1 MPFGLRFKKTRRYDI
16 STKNIYMVE
25 VQMLDGSYLE
35 CTLTSDSTGHEC
47 LDGISQKIELQEIQ
61 YFGLRYVTKKIQFR
75 WVDLNKPLKK
85 QLEKYAQASQ
95 PSRSP
100 RLYFGVIFYIA
111 SAHKIVDDVARYQYY
126 LQLKND
132 IVDGRL
138 PLTVDQVIRLAA
150 YSLQVEFN
158 DYESEKPAADYFTDN
173 MVFPKNLTK
182 DENILQE
189 LQHEVVQV
197 YMGLQGVHPV
207 KAEIQYMKEI
217 QMMDGYGME
226 YYIAK
231 DERGKELY
239 LGTSYVGIFARYLD
253 GQQPIFFKWT
263 DVARLQQSKKTFE
276 IDTSKSSVQYT
287 MEDSDTAKYLKRMC
301 LLQQKF
307 YKSTKIMLSA
317 SLSDLTDFAETEVL
331 PDIQQS
337 VMPQSDVP
345 VQQLAQSQT
354 SLTSLKYGEQKYE
367 PDSRSA
373 SVTTDD
379 YYNRSQQSLNIS
391 AQDLTTAQ
399 FSTDPHQD
407 RRPSSASSHMSNYHQ
422 QQQQQQHHMGVQN
435 SPDPTEDPNFASRKA
450 ALPEY
455 RHAPDYAT
463 VMKQKMTQS
472 QMTQQPQQQQQHH
485 HVHSNQH
492 INHSNQHIQHSNH
505 QMHHSNQQIHDLNQN
520 IANTHI
526 YAQSEDG
533 LAFSQPE
540 ISNPHVSYNPEG
552 PYQMGG
558 PVRNYPMTMYTN
570 VFQDQTTGNFMQYR
584 MNERQTNLVMQ
595 PTYSSPELNTQGLPQ
610 QYSTNE
616 FLNVN
621 EQYVYQY
628 KPPPPYPRASNST
641 PDLAIQTHF
650 RLPSDSP
657 DLLSRRTLGESALS
671 SRSNLEVSIDNL
683 TDTIPEVVQISET
696 TVETETGLAEV
707 QHHSLEIDD
716 ASSDH
721 SNSTFHV
728 KETDSEPDEP
738 FVRAIPQRQS
748 SKSKITVRFVAPNKA
763 PPPSTS
769 KEVATNRESFRRMM
783 IARSGSFTPGV
794 LRENSKRLNHIN
806 RSLRVKE
813 KNSIDEHILE
823 TNRSVNKSPS
833 NENMEEQKDPVK
845 ENVKNVLSK
854 VTESSGLIIEN
865 GSENTS
871 GREVMRSQSDA
882 NKTNNKVKVIHE
894 KAVSLDSS
902 AERQQL
908 LDKLKHSEPEVPSTI
923 SEHERLVSSQEKL
936 VDYEDSDSDQGDT
949 PASPVGPLK
958 LAAMNGLTMSR
969 PMVLAL
975 MNDETRAP
983 KDERRKVLEKKLSE
997 NLVFKEFEETP
1008 KRIMEYECNVARL
1021 PENNLK
1027 NRFRDVLPYD
1037 GTRVKL
1043 NPRKDNSSGYINASH
1058 IKLTVGHRL
1067 WWYIATQA
1075 PMDNT
1080 PVDFWQ
1086 MVWEQEVE
1094 VIAMLTALMEL
1105 GRPKCYPYWPQDP
1118 GHEHKLI
1125 FGDYEVQLLFTNDS
1139 LCYITNRISLRH
1151 VPSKKERQI
1160 WHLQYTDWPDHGC
1173 PDDMYGFLGFLDE
1186 IESVQRLAESEE
1198 GSGKKSP
1205 IVVHCSAGV
1214 GRTGVVI
1221 LTQVMKWCL
1230 EHNQQWYFYSED
1242 RGTRLDSVSERELT

>member
-1 MPFGLRFKKTRRYDI
+1 
-16 STKNIYMVE
+16 
-25 VQMLDGSYLE
+25 
-35 CTLTSDSTGHEC
+35 
-47 LDGISQKIELQEIQ
+47 
-61 YFGLRYVTKKIQFR
+61 
-75 WVDLNKPLKK
+75 
-85 QLEKYAQASQ
+85 
-95 PSRSP
+95 
-100 RLYFGVIFYIA
+100 
-111 SAHKIVDDVARYQYY
+111 
-126 LQLKND
+126 
-132 IVDGRL
+132 
-138 PLTVDQVIRLAA
+138 
-150 YSLQVEFN
+150 
-158 DYESEKPAADYFTDN
+158 
-173 MVFPKNLTK
+173 
-182 DENILQE
+182 
-189 LQHEVVQV
+189 
-197 YMGLQGVHPV
+197 
-207 KAEIQYMKEI
+207 
-217 QMMDGYGME
+217 
-226 YYIAK
+226 
-231 DERGKELY
+231 
-239 LGTSYVGIFARYLD
+239 
-253 GQQPIFFKWT
+253 
-263 DVARLQQSKKTFE
+263 
-276 IDTSKSSVQYT
+276 
-287 MEDSDTAKYLKRMC
+287 
-301 LLQQKF
+301 
-307 YKSTKIMLSA
+307 
-317 SLSDLTDFAETEVL
+317 
-331 PDIQQS
+331 
-337 VMPQSDVP
+337 
-345 VQQLAQSQT
+345 
-354 SLTSLKYGEQKYE
+354 
-367 PDSRSA
+367 
-373 SVTTDD
+373 
-379 YYNRSQQSLNIS
+379 
-391 AQDLTTAQ
+391 
-399 FSTDPHQD
+399 
-407 RRPSSASSHMSNYHQ
+407 MSNYHQ
-422 QQQQQQHHMGVQN
+422 QQQQQQHHMGVAN
-435 SPDPTEDPNFASRKA
+435 SPDPAEDPNFASRKA

-650 RLPSDSP
+650 GHPSDSP

-806 RSLRVKE
+806 RSLRAKE

-823 TNRSVNKSPS
+823 TNRSVNKSHS
-833 NENMEEQKDPVK
+833 NENVEEQKDPVK

-936 VDYEDSDSDQGDT
+936 VDYEDSDSDQVST
-949 PASPVGPLK
+949 NFL
-958 LAAMNGLTMSR
+958 
-969 PMVLAL
+969 VL
-975 MNDETRAP
+975 
-983 KDERRKVLEKKLSE
+983 
-997 NLVFKEFEETP
+997 
-1008 KRIMEYECNVARL
+1008 
-1021 PENNLK
+1021 
-1027 NRFRDVLPYD
+1027 
-1037 GTRVKL
+1037 
-1043 NPRKDNSSGYINASH
+1043 
-1058 IKLTVGHRL
+1058 
-1067 WWYIATQA
+1067 
-1075 PMDNT
+1075 
-1080 PVDFWQ
+1080 
-1086 MVWEQEVE
+1086 
-1094 VIAMLTALMEL
+1094 
-1105 GRPKCYPYWPQDP
+1105 
-1118 GHEHKLI
+1118 
-1125 FGDYEVQLLFTNDS
+1125 
-1139 LCYITNRISLRH
+1139 
-1151 VPSKKERQI
+1151 
-1160 WHLQYTDWPDHGC
+1160 
-1173 PDDMYGFLGFLDE
+1173 
-1186 IESVQRLAESEE
+1186 
-1198 GSGKKSP
+1198 
-1205 IVVHCSAGV
+1205 
-1214 GRTGVVI
+1214 
-1221 LTQVMKWCL
+1221 
-1230 EHNQQWYFYSED
+1230 
-1242 RGTRLDSVSERELT
+1242 